1 MIESKIST
9 NLSTLTIDEED
20 IRDSIYESC
29 TEKEM
34 HSLCIFL
41 RNIKNLCAKMYS
53 VNFNHKMHQEFKNKK
68 GGVSL
73 HVIIKTVPDID
84 YCDNVEPSPAE
95 VLIFINTKAG
105 NFKLASSENKLGG
118 ITLKKDLNQ
127 FVTMFQSWDR
137 HYPKYEEPEE

>member
-1 MIESKIST
+1 MIESKVST

-34 HSLCIFL
+34 HSLYIFL
-41 RNIKNLCAKMYS
+41 RNIQTLCVKMYS
-53 VNFNHKMHQEFKNKK
+53 VNFKHKMYQEFKYKK
-68 GGVSL
+68 GGVAL
-73 HVIIKTVPDID
+73 YVIIKTVPDID

-105 NFKLASSENKLGG
+105 NFKLASSGNKLGG

-127 FVTMFQSWDR
+127 FVTMFKEWDK
-137 HYPKYEEPEE
+137 HYPTFEEIED